1 MINKAL
7 VKYESRLIGLRI
19 IISYIENIGFK
30 ADLLPNDENIYIYI
44 REIVKREKFAFK
56 NQVLYLPRILHPNS
70 RLCQNLAIN

>member
-30 ADLLPNDENIYIYI
+30 ADLQSNDGAIDI
-44 REIVKREKFAFK
+44 REIVKREKYAFK
-56 NQVLYLPRILHPNS
+56 NQVLYLPCILNPNS
-70 RLCQNLAIN
+70 RLC